1 MSKLDQPVSRE
12 DVEGVF
18 QALLRRPV
26 GDEGWTQEVVA
37 GGVTLGHL
45 LASVRCA
52 PELGAQILAE
62 AGALVPPAERLDD
75 HRFRLPGQLATGPAR
90 APRVLLIGSC
100 LMNPW
105 TAVIQADDPGT
116 EITRLVF
123 NNAARLPPMTA
134 EEARG
139 YDFQVLQLALRSFL
153 KEAAFFSLRADDHAA
168 YQALFETCCETM
180 KRNLRAGLAYNLAH
194 GIPAYVLNFCVPMQ
208 NPLGR
213 AQDRYALSNMVYFI
227 EQLNRCLHEEAAT
240 YRNLRVIDLD
250 AIAATFGR
258 KSFQEDHLLH
268 VNHGGLAASIATPED
283 RGRLEPVGDVQ
294 ALYEPRIERV
304 VLAAWR
310 EILAHRT
317 AELGTGQVKLV
328 IFDLDD
334 TLWRGV
340 AAEAEEPGPEMVEG
354 WPMGILEAASYLW
367 RRGILLAIASK
378 NDEAVA
384 RRIWDRLYGTRFGL
398 EHFVSVKI
406 NWQAKAENVGAILR
420 ETNLLP
426 ESVLFVDDNPVER
439 AAVREAFPGIRVMDA
454 PLAEWRRIL
463 LWAPELQRAAITAEA
478 AARTAMVQAGI
489 AREEA
494 RQELDH
500 GDFLASLGLR
510 IVPHRI
516 GGSGDPHFPRCFEL
530 LNKTNQFNT
539 TGRRWTLPEM
549 EALFAEGGS
558 LIALEVSDRFTHY
571 GITGLSVVRHETVEQ
586 FVLSCR
592 VFGLGVEQAAMAI
605 TQRHVAGRMR
615 GLIRPTERNRLSLGL
630 YETLGFRQGPDGAW
644 LQPEEPL
651 VLPPHITLVAA

>member
-12 DVEGVF
+12 DVEAVF
-18 QALLRRPV
+18 QALLNRPV
-26 GDEGWTQEVVA
+26 GDEGWTERVVA
-37 GGVTLGHL
+37 QGVTLGHL

-62 AGALVPPAERLDD
+62 AGAEVPPPGRLDD
-75 HRFRLPGQLATGPAR
+75 HRFRLPGQLAVAPGRP
-90 APRVLLIGSC
+90 PRVLLIGSC

-105 TAVIQADDPGT
+105 NRVIQESEPGA
-116 EITRLVF
+116 EITRIVF
-123 NNAARLPPMTA
+123 NNAAALPPLTG

-139 YDFQVLQLALRSFL
+139 YDFQVIQLALRSFL
-153 KEAAFFSLRADDHAA
+153 KEAAFFSLPAEDHAA
-168 YQALFETCCETM
+168 YQALFEACCATM
-180 KRNLRAGLAYNLAH
+180 RRNLRAALAYH
-194 GIPAYVLNFCVPMQ
+194 RDYGIPAYVLNFCVPMQ

-213 AQDRYALSNMVYFI
+213 AQDRYSLNNMVYFI
-227 EQLNRCLHEEAAT
+227 EQLNRCLHEEAAGHP
-240 YRNLRVIDLD
+240 NLRVIDLD
-250 AIAATFGR
+250 AIAATYGR
-258 KSFQEDHLLH
+258 KHFQEDHLLH
-268 VNHGGLAASIATPED
+268 VNHGGLTTSIAARAD
-283 RGRLEPVGDVQ
+283 AARLEPVGDIQ

-310 EILAHRT
+310 EILAHRK
-317 AELGTGQVKLV
+317 AELGTEQVKLV

-340 AAEAEEPGPEMVEG
+340 AAEVEEPGPEMVEG

-367 RRGILLAIASK
+367 RRGVLLAIASK

-398 EHFVSVKI
+398 ENFVSVKI
-406 NWQAKAENVGAILR
+406 NWRPKAENVAAILR
-420 ETNLLP
+420 ETNLLA

-439 AAVREAFPGIRVMDA
+439 AAMREAFPGIRVMDA

-463 LWAPELQRAAITAEA
+463 LWAPELQRATITAEA
-478 AARTAMVQAGI
+478 AARTAMVQAGM

-494 RQELDH
+494 RQGMDQEA
-500 GDFLASLGLR
+500 FLASLGIR
-510 IVPHRI
+510 VVPHRI
-516 GGSGDPHFPRCFEL
+516 AGTGDARFPRCFEL

-558 LIALEVSDRFTHY
+558 VVALEVSDRFTHY
-571 GITGLSVVRHETVEQ
+571 GITGLSVLRGDTVEQ

-592 VFGLGVEQAAMAI
+592 VFGMGIEQAAMAI
-605 TQRHVAGRMR
+605 AQGHVAGPLR

-630 YETLGFRQGPDGAW
+630 YEGLGFRQGADGAW
-644 LQPEEPL
+644 LQPDQPL
-651 VLPPHITLVAA
+651 PLPPHIRLAAA